1 MSARES
7 FRDGVRRGIP
17 FAAVGAVLSLSFAV
31 LARQAGFSPLQAILT
46 SALVFAGS
54 AQFAALAVL
63 TGGGAAGAAV
73 AAGTLMNGRFLA
85 MGVAIAPSL
94 PGGPAVRAVQ
104 GQTMV
109 DASWAMANRG
119 DGTYDRWL
127 MFGSTLPQYCTWV
140 LGSVVGAYAGNVL
153 DDPGRWGLDAVF
165 PTFFLAILLGELRRP
180 RARVVAALGAVIALA
195 LTPFAPPGL
204 PIMLAAT
211 AALLGLATPDAGEAD
226 EGEPS

>member
-1 MSARES
+1 M
-7 FRDGVRRGIP
+7 GLP

-46 SALVFAGS
+46 SVVVFAGS

-85 MGVAIAPSL
+85 MGIAVAPSL
-94 PGGPAVRAVQ
+94 PGGPVVRALQ

-127 MFGSTLPQYCTWV
+127 MFGSTLPQYVTWV
-140 LGSVVGAYAGNVL
+140 LGSAVGAYAGNL
-153 DDPGRWGLDAVF
+153 LGNPERFGLDAIF
-165 PTFFLAILLGELRRP
+165 PTFFLAILLGELRRR
-180 RARVVAALGAVIALA
+180 RARVVAALGIVIALA
-195 LTPFAPPGL
+195 LTPFAPPGV
-204 PIMLAAT
+204 PIMAAAA
-211 AALLGLATPDAGEAD
+211 AALLGLATPRDD
-226 EGEPS
+226 EEQDEEGTP